1 MRVVARGAAVL
12 ALVSGFVCGLT
23 LTAPG
28 SLETWLVDDLSL
40 SHGLVGLTQSAF
52 FVGNLAGSLAA
63 GWLLRGRLRAVGLV
77 SMALVCGGNALCG
90 AGALPALLAGRL
102 LAGLG
107 VSTSVIFCSAVL
119 VHAYG
124 DARQGAAL
132 NALHASIA
140 GGAAVALGGARRLGL
155 ALGSWRAPLLGA
167 GVLGLAPLALAA
179 WISLPAPSDLEPA
192 GPRRLGRALRRPALL
207 VTLLLMAGY
216 MVSEQGATT
225 FLAAHLE
232 QGGLAAGSATV
243 VAGLFWV
250 GLGAGRLLSAAL
262 GPRISEDAQLLV
274 SSVAGAVLLAAATL
288 GLGGGALTLAG
299 ALAAGLLLGPVIPLC
314 FSRAVR
320 QVEALKGPV
329 LGLSNAAACL
339 GGAAGPLLVGLLADA
354 LSIRLAL
361 LAGCAVLLLC
371 VAPFALWRG
380 GAPDPVTPSRR
391 C

>member
-1 MRVVARGAAVL
+1 MAARGAAVL

-52 FVGNLAGSLAA
+52 FAGNLAGSLAA
-63 GWLLRGRLRAVGLV
+63 GWLLRGRLRAVGVL

-90 AGALPALLAGRL
+90 AGALHALLAGRL

-124 DARQGAAL
+124 DARQGALL

-179 WISLPAPSDLEPA
+179 GTALPAPNDDASQ
-192 GPRRLGRALRRPALL
+192 GPRTLARALRRPALL
-207 VTLLLMAGY
+207 VTLLLMVGY

-225 FLAAHLE
+225 FFAAYLE
-232 QGGLAAGSATV
+232 HEGLAAGSATL
-243 VAGLFWV
+243 VAGSLWV

-262 GPRISEDAQLLV
+262 SARISEDAQLLV
-274 SSVAGAVLLAAATL
+274 CSVGGAVLLAAAIL
-288 GLGGGALTLAG
+288 GLFGGALTLG
-299 ALAAGLLLGPVIPLC
+299 GTLAAGLLLGPVIPLC

-320 QVEALKGPV
+320 QVEGQQGPV
-329 LGLSNAAACL
+329 LGLSNAAGCL
-339 GGAAGPLLVGLLADA
+339 GGAAGPLLVGLVADA
-354 LSIRLAL
+354 LSLRLAL
-361 LAGCAVLLLC
+361 LVGCGALLIC
-371 VAPFALWRG
+371 VAPFALWRNS
-380 GAPDPVTPSRR
+380 AAARVTPSRR